1 MIKAAPYKL
10 TDFDKDVLA
19 ESHHVP
25 VLVDYWA
32 SWCGPCKY
40 LGPIV
45 EKLAAEAN
53 GKWKLVK
60 VNTEEHQ
67 QLAEEWGIRGIPN
80 LKLFFKGQ
88 VIAELAGAMEE
99 PEMRLWIEEKLP
111 SKAKAMAMEAS
122 ELLAGGKTKEG
133 VELLEKAIEM
143 DNSLNEARLLLA
155 RLTVWKHPGRIK
167 SLVGNM
173 RHVEEAE
180 ELILI
185 ANLLETNTDDMRE
198 GSSREE
204 VLAAKNAMV
213 SLDFETALQR
223 LIKAIMVNKRY
234 HNELARRLTI
244 ALFHILGESNELTK
258 KYRRQFDM
266 ALY

>member
-1 MIKAAPYKL
+1 MIKAAPYQL
-10 TDFDKDVLA
+10 INFDQDVLA
-19 ESHHVP
+19 ESHNVP

-60 VNTEEHQ
+60 VNTEEHR

-88 VIAELAGAMEE
+88 VIAELSGAMEE

-111 SKAKAMAMEAS
+111 SEAKALAMEAS
-122 ELLAGGKTKEG
+122 KLLASGKTKEG
-133 VELLEKAIEM
+133 IELLEKAIEM

-155 RLTVWKHPGRIK
+155 RLIVWNHPERVK

-185 ANLLETNTDDMRE
+185 ANLLETDTEDMRK
-198 GSSREE
+198 GTSREE
-204 VLAAKNAMV
+204 VVAAKKAMV
-213 SLDFETALQR
+213 SMNFETALQM
-223 LIKAIMVNKRY
+223 LIKAIMINKRY

-244 ALFHILGESNELTK
+244 AIFHILGESNELTK

>member
-1 MIKAAPYKL
+1 MLKAVPYEL
-10 TDFDKDVLA
+10 NDFDQDVLA

-45 EKLAAEAN
+45 EKLADEAN

-60 VNTEEHQ
+60 VNTEKHG
-67 QLAEEWGIRGIPN
+67 QLAAEWGIRGIPN
-80 LKLFFKGQ
+80 LKLFFKGE
-88 VIAELAGAMEE
+88 VIAELSGAMSE

-111 SKAKAMAMEAS
+111 SEAKALAMEAS
-122 ELLAGGKTKEG
+122 RLIAEGKSTEG
-133 VELLEKAIEM
+133 TALLERAIEM

-155 RLTVWKHPGRIK
+155 KLIVWKYPKRVK
-167 SLVGNM
+167 PLVKHI

-180 ELILI
+180 ELILL
-185 ANLLETNTDDMRE
+185 ANLLGTSMDDLRE
-198 GSSREE
+198 DASRNE
-204 VLAAKNAMV
+204 VLEAKKCLV
-213 SLDFETALQR
+213 SLDFEAALQK
-223 LIKAIMVNKRY
+223 LIKAVMINKKY
-234 HNELARRLTI
+234 HNELARRIII
-244 ALFHILGESNELTK
+244 AIFHILGESNELTK